1 MVASARALLPLL
13 VFLVAWAG
21 LHGSVLTS
29 TVTDTGTLCCCPAT
43 GSALI
48 GGDTRS
54 YALLGEVSAG
64 RLTACLRGERGMD
77 APSRPGITDQAVA
90 GGFPTD
96 GRAPVKYAGLFRGR
110 QKPRYSLTAFGR
122 LVGGVSWIRS
132 GVQLTGSVQ
141 WRGSLGHLG
150 SGVRSCC

>member
-43 GSALI
+43 GGAPI

-54 YALLGEVSAG
+54 HALLGEGSAG
-64 RLTACLRGERGMD
+64 RSIACLRGERGME
-77 APSRPGITDQAVA
+77 APSRPGITDQAVTGWLPSDDWA
-90 GGFPTD
+90 
-96 GRAPVKYAGLFRGR
+96 AVKHAGLCRGR
-110 QKPRYSLTAFGR
+110 QKPRYSLTAFGE
-122 LVGGVSWIRS
+122 LVEGVP
-132 GVQLTGSVQ
+132 
-141 WRGSLGHLG
+141 WR
-150 SGVRSCC
+150 